1 MSSGNEG
8 CNCIDQ
14 NSVLA
19 SLEKRDCTTSTGQP
33 GVYLR
38 PFSSCVSY
46 DYGSSACLQHDLLHD
61 PLCQG
66 DLSTTTVPPYCFQS
80 WCYVNSTSCKKNSEE
95 EIFKSE
101 YFPPQYNI
109 FWSYS
114 TCNSTDHFWQQHLE
128 SSANS
133 VSVISGTDLAAIIP
147 DYRYPTMNKQLPGGA
162 VWERTEDNTY
172 YFDDTIPFGGIYID
186 YIKEIVK
193 ISNGDIQNVTF
204 THTSK
209 GSLKRYPASSFT
221 AAVRDV
227 ENDLADMAVGPF
239 WITRQRLKMTTFTVP
254 LVYDKTVLVIPKPER
269 KQNVLAYEVEKVME
283 PFTYGFWAVAAA
295 IVVVA
300 SLLSVWFSDREM
312 LATRNRYDLQLNQTK
327 RPQKR
332 RKFAYFR
339 LIVDAILEKGMFFF
353 SAGIEQDTG
362 ASLPHKVLMFG
373 FGFFI
378 LIAASAYVAN
388 LAAFLTRSGVKTDYG
403 SMKAVIT
410 GNVAICGHPALKDEI
425 LMKWPNGN
433 WIFPDGRGFHGLVDA
448 YARGDC
454 NVLAIG
460 REDTIMDTDFISRVC
475 DLGLVY
481 TNDVVTENPIAFP
494 ITPQLASAFS
504 YWMYTAEKNHG
515 VSLESTKQAF
525 IEENEIKAEC
535 EVEFSSFS
543 RDDFAQVSP
552 GNMFFP
558 IIFFVVCVFIAAVF
572 QLRHDS
578 ERKKGRRTSIGR
590 TFTLDTNEFKR
601 WAVENGDSDGCRDMQ
616 RKESFLSLDE
626 EVDKD
631 DCAMP
636 SSTKMKNDAGIHEDD
651 DAKRGQVCN
660 FPGAGANVSGD
671 EFHDNVAPQSSPAS
685 KSIFKVSIDDVGM
698 ANEDA
703 DTAVKVE
710 DNDIS
715 HRIEELVESGVIEE
729 VLDCFDFFQETMMKK
744 LKKDQ

>member
-388 LAAFLTRSGVKTDYG
+388 LAAFLTRSGLKTDYG

-433 WIFPDGRGFHGLVDA
+433 WIFPDGFESYAVLAA
-448 YARGDC
+448 YAAGEC
-454 NVLAIG
+454 QVLAIG
-460 REDTIMDTDFISRVC
+460 IEDTIMDANFISRVC

-481 TNDVVTENPIAFP
+481 TDVLVTENPIAFP
-494 ITPQLASAFS
+494 VRPQLASAFS
-504 YWMYTAEKNHG
+504 YWMYLGEKSYGIDLKSKKKEFIAEND
-515 VSLESTKQAF
+515 
-525 IEENEIKAEC
+525 IKAKC
-535 EVEFSSFS
+535 EVELSNVIMEEV
-543 RDDFAQVSP
+543 DDFARVSTS
-552 GNMFFP
+552 NMFLP
-558 IIFFVVCVFIAAVF
+558 IMTFVICALIAVVL
-572 QLRHDS
+572 QVIH
-578 ERKKGRRTSIGR
+578 EMKRKKGQATSFGR
-590 TFTLDTNEFKR
+590 KSTLEIFEPLSTN
-601 WAVENGDSDGCRDMQ
+601 VEDYDSTPRAQLPMQ
-616 RKESFLSLDE
+616 RRQMGNSD
-626 EVDKD
+626 VD
-631 DCAMP
+631 
-636 SSTKMKNDAGIHEDD
+636 
-651 DAKRGQVCN
+651 RGCN
-660 FPGAGANVSGD
+660 VPGANTSGD